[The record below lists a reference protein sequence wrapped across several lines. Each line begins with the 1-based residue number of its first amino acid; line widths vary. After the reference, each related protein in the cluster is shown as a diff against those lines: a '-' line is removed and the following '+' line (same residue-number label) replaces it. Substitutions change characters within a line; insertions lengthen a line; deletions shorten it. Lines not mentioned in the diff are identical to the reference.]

1 MTGQTQDKKPTLKRI
16 RAKNLLSFG
25 PDGIDLELSA
35 LNVLIGPNGSGK
47 SNLFEVVRLL
57 QAAPH
62 DLSQP
67 VRTRGGI
74 NDWIWK
80 GDPKSSATVEA
91 IVENPSGSQ
100 HLRHVIEFRESN
112 RLFTLEDERIQN
124 ENPYSEQSDIY
135 IHHYDYYRYQG
146 GYPMINVRD
155 YGEGALHPD
164 DIEPDRSILSQRK
177 DPDQFPELSY
187 LSRFYEGIN
196 LYCSWE
202 FGRGAIIRDSLSNS
216 VRPSPLSENL
226 SNLGMFLNHLELFPS
241 ARAKLRE
248 RLADLYEGVTDYA
261 LHFDPSTVQIRFT
274 EGDFSIP
281 ASRLSDGSLRYLTLL
296 AILLDPEPP
305 RFIGIEEPE
314 LGLHPDLIPKL
325 ADLLVEA
332 SSRSQLLVTTHSD
345 ILIDALSERPESV
358 VVCEKHDGQTSMTRL
373 DRSDL
378 KVWLEKYSLGRLWM
392 SGDLGG
398 VRW

>member
-1 MTGQTQDKKPTLKRI
+1 MTEQPHAKKPTLKRI
-16 RAKNLLSFG
+16 KARNLLSFG

-57 QAAPH
+57 QAAPS
-62 DLSQP
+62 DLSEP
-67 VRTRGGI
+67 VRTGGGI
-74 NDWIWK
+74 TDWIWK
-80 GDPKSSATVEA
+80 GNPKSSATAEA
-91 IVENPSGSQ
+91 IVEHPDVKQ
-100 HLRHVIEFRESN
+100 PLRHVIEFKESG
-112 RLFTLEDERIQN
+112 RRFTLEDERIEN
-124 ENPYSEQSDIY
+124 ERPNEEGQPDVYF
-135 IHHYDYYRYQG
+135 YYRYQDG
-146 GYPMINVRD
+146 HPVINVQDHGKR
-155 YGEGALHPD
+155 GLKQD
-164 DIEPDRSILSQRK
+164 DIDLDRSILSQRK

-187 LSRFYEGIN
+187 LGGFYESIN
-196 LYCSWE
+196 LYGSWE
-202 FGRGAIIRDSLSNS
+202 FGRDASIRDSLSNS
-216 VRPSPLSENL
+216 VRPSPLAEDL
-226 SNLGMFLNHLELFPS
+226 SNLGMFLNRLVLFPS
-241 ARAKLRE
+241 SRARLRE
-248 RLADLYEGVTDYA
+248 HLADLYEGITDYA
-261 LHFDPSTVQIRFT
+261 LHFDPSTVQIHFT

-314 LGLHPDLIPKL
+314 LGLHPDLIPKM

-332 SSRSQLLVTTHSD
+332 SGRSQLLVTTHSD
-345 ILIDALSERPESV
+345 ILVDALSERPESV
-358 VVCEKHDGQTSMTRL
+358 VVCEKHDGQTSMSRL

-392 SGDLGG
+392 SGHLGG